1 MLLFVIAI
9 FVWMLFYTVFF
20 PCAHQNTKHIKSHQ
34 TTSHMQHKNLTQQT
48 APPHHYP
55 SQLLS
60 LSSLSDWATELLR
73 YWAVLI
79 TSKMQK
85 LQAIKSRYKNG

>member
-20 PCAHQNTKHIKSHQ
+20 PYVHQSTKHIKSNQ

-60 LSSLSDWATELLR
+60 SLSDCTTELLR
-73 YWAVLI
+73 YWAV
-79 TSKMQK
+79 
-85 LQAIKSRYKNG
+85 IKTAKFKQ

>member
-9 FVWMLFYTVFF
+9 FVWMLFYTMFF
-20 PCAHQNTKHIKSHQ
+20 SCAHQSTKHIKSHQ

-60 LSSLSDWATELLR
+60 LSSLSDCATELLKHF
-73 YWAVLI
+73 A
-79 TSKMQK
+79 TS
-85 LQAIKSRYKNG
+85 LLSRYQNG

>member
-9 FVWMLFYTVFF
+9 FVWVLFYTVFLL
-20 PCAHQNTKHIKSHQ
+20 CAHQSTKYTKSHQ
-34 TTSHMQHKNLTQQT
+34 TTSHMQTNNLTQQT

-60 LSSLSDWATELLR
+60 LSSLSDWATEFLKHFATSLL
-73 YWAVLI
+73 
-79 TSKMQK
+79 
-85 LQAIKSRYKNG
+85 SRSDNG